1 MYADSCVQIGIR
13 RAHDGGGGP
22 AGRQAR
28 DVDALRIDRMVP
40 HDLAGDAGDQ
50 RGFAPAAALVA
61 RAKPVPALRLV
72 GSARLFGIDHEAV
85 LLFRQ
90 EVHPGAGGEIV
101 RRLGTAVKH
110 DDQRKRLS
118 LRAARDEQLVGPAS
132 RRVAEGAFDEPC
144 ALGHD
149 IRRGRRSAPDRT
161 SQAEPGE
168 VFHAVEP
175 RGAFASLSGAG
186 LRGLPA
192 FALLDDVGLCV
203 DGRRLKPRVRSRGGA
218 ARRRS
223 WDALAAKHALQERG
237 GLDQLACTR
246 EPGCF
251 ANCGLIQH
259 RFTSSCRRERP

>member
-1 MYADSCVQIGIR
+1 MAAAAPPADR
-13 RAHDGGGGP
+13 P
-22 AGRQAR
+22 R

-85 LLFRQ
+85 LLVRQ
-90 EVHPGAGGEIV
+90 EVHPGAGGEIL
-101 RRLGTAVKH
+101 RRLGAAVKH
-110 DDQRKRLS
+110 DDQGKRLS
-118 LRAARDEQLVGPAS
+118 LRAAWDEQLVGPAS

-168 VFHAVEP
+168 FSHAVER
-175 RGAFASLSGAG
+175 RGAFASLSGGG
-186 LRGLPA
+186 LRGPPTFPSPRRRWPLRRWLVARASRARCGQCCRTSVLGRYRRGACAAGAQWPRA
-192 FALLDDVGLCV
+192 A
-203 DGRRLKPRVRSRGGA
+203 GRRASGEWL
-218 ARRRS
+218 
-223 WDALAAKHALQERG
+223 
-237 GLDQLACTR
+237 R
-246 EPGCF
+246 E
-251 ANCGLIQH
+251 L
-259 RFTSSCRRERP
+259 RPDPASHHLVLSASAVLTAEVA

>member
-1 MYADSCVQIGIR
+1 MYADSCVQVGIR

-50 RGFAPAAALVA
+50 RGFAPAPALVA

-72 GSARLFGIDHEAV
+72 GSARLLGIDHEAV

-101 RRLGTAVKH
+101 RRLGAAVKH
-110 DDQRKRLS
+110 DDQRKLLS

-149 IRRGRRSAPDRT
+149 IRRGGRSALDRT

-168 VFHAVEP
+168 LPHAVER
-175 RGAFASLSGAG
+175 RGAFASLSGAS
-186 LRGLPA
+186 LRRRPA
-192 FALLDDVGLCV
+192 FRSPRRHGPLRRWSAARASRAELGAALRDARSWVTIRRGACAAGARWPRPVGL
-203 DGRRLKPRVRSRGGA
+203 
-218 ARRRS
+218 
-223 WDALAAKHALQERG
+223 HA
-237 GLDQLACTR
+237 
-246 EPGCF
+246 
-251 ANCGLIQH
+251 
-259 RFTSSCRRERP
+259 